1 MHIKTEIKDNR
12 LVLNGVNLGEYT
24 KKELRELTHK
34 MDFIAHHKHD
44 LYEKY
49 KDHYQITI
57 RDIDFGVWEVSQ
69 IRDFIESIDTL

>member
-1 MHIKTEIKDNR
+1 MNIRAEIKDNR
-12 LVLNGVNLGEYT
+12 LVLNGVNLGDYT
-24 KKELRELTHK
+24 EDEIKKLTHE

-69 IRDFIESIDTL
+69 IREFIDAIDTL

>member
-24 KKELRELTHK
+24 KDQLRELMHQL
-34 MDFIAHHKHD
+34 DFIAHHKHN
-44 LYEKY
+44 LYQKY

-69 IRDFIESIDTL
+69 IRAFIEAIDTL

>member
-1 MHIKTEIKDNR
+1 MNIKTEIKDNR

-24 KKELRELTHK
+24 KEELRELTHQL
-34 MDFIAHHKHD
+34 DFIAHHKHN
-44 LYEKY
+44 LYQKY